1 MLFLIGSQKS
11 GTTWLRNCLSH
22 VTPISLGQEWYL
34 PELYEAVSGHIN
46 SFGRTLSDDERRNA
60 VNASVRDAWLNMIR
74 AATPGAMADKSAYP
88 CLPTK
93 KLPVRNDLHP
103 FAVRIAKN
111 IFPEGKTLV
120 IVRDPR
126 AVYNSWRHYRQA
138 LRSRPR
144 SRLGLV
150 GAWVSDWRQTA
161 DAEVFARN
169 WAIQNSR
176 WIEDNPNFV
185 VRYEDLKSDFETT
198 LLRMFENIGMAVD
211 PSVLA
216 RIYTEEYEIEKTR
229 ERQPEIYRKGVID
242 DWRNH
247 LSAAESQMIELEAGD
262 LMERLGYGAGGAETV
277 PETGLGSVRH

>member
-11 GTTWLRNCLSH
+11 GTTWLRNCLSR

-46 SFGRTLSDDERRNA
+46 SFGRTLSDDERRKA

-74 AATPGAMADKSAYP
+74 AATPGAMADKSACP

-138 LRSRPR
+138 LRGRPR

-169 WAIQNSR
+169 WALQNSR
-176 WIEDNPNFV
+176 WIEDSPNFV
-185 VRYEDLKSDFETT
+185 VRYEDLKSDFEMT
-198 LLRMFENIGMAVD
+198 LVRMFENIGMTVD

-216 RIYTEEYEIEKTR
+216 RIYEAEYEIEKTR

-247 LSAAESQMIELEAGD
+247 LSAAESQTIELEAGG
-262 LMERLGYGAGGAETV
+262 LMERLGYAAGGAETV
-277 PETGLGSVRH
+277 LETGLGGVRH